1 MYMEFNKL
9 DSFVIEKMSQTK
21 IPGLSLA
28 IVKDGKVVYSRSYGF
43 KDVERGLAP
52 TTKTIYGIGSVT
64 KSFTALAIL
73 KLVENGKLSLD
84 DEVSK
89 YVPIKLEALGKP
101 IKVHHLLTHS
111 SGIPALAYAE
121 AFIRG
126 SLGLDTRWLPVSTP
140 EDVIA
145 FMSDYG
151 SWVHSEPGTRYFYL
165 NEGYVLL
172 GYIVSRISG
181 TSYEDFVR
189 TNILKPLGMERTYFE
204 ESEVSRDSDVAVP
217 YIIDRD
223 GRYIR
228 SRFPYGIKADG
239 GLLSNCED
247 MAKYILMLI
256 NRGSYNEVEV
266 VSRYSIELME
276 RKYIRIPSGLFKDD
290 SYGYGLTITDEFLG
304 RKLVRHSGSV
314 LVYTAFMG
322 YIPSDKVGVVVLANA
337 SGYPLSFIGM
347 YALALTLGYDPE
359 NSLYFIKQ
367 DKIIDKLTGVYET
380 YKGTYRVY
388 VKRMGDFLAIEY
400 KDRYREIVTPLVP
413 LELSDEY
420 AKYYTVSYGSRIDAE
435 FFIEKDRVT
444 MIYERYKFVKK
455 SA

>member
-1 MYMEFNKL
+1 FNKL

-126 SLGLDTRWLPVSTP
+126 SLGLDARWLPVSTP

-172 GYIVSRISG
+172 GYIISKISG

-189 TNILKPLGMERTYFE
+189 ASILKPLGMERTYIE
-204 ESEVSRDSDVAVP
+204 EHEVSRDPDVAVP
-217 YIIDRD
+217 YIIDRE
-223 GRYIR
+223 GKHVK
-228 SRFPYGIKADG
+228 SRFPFGIKADG

-247 MAKYILMLI
+247 MARYLMMLI
-256 NRGSYNEVEV
+256 ERGYYSGSEV
-266 VSRYSIELME
+266 VSRSSIELME
-276 RKYIRIPSGLFKDD
+276 RKYIKIPSGLFKDD
-290 SYGYGLTITDEFLG
+290 SYGYGLTITDEFFG
-304 RKLVRHSGSV
+304 RRLVRHSGSV

-322 YIPSDKVGVVVLANA
+322 YVPSDRLGVVVLANA
-337 SGYPLSFIGM
+337 SGYPLSFIGI
-347 YALALTLGYDPE
+347 YALALAVGYDPE
-359 NSLYFIKQ
+359 SSLYFIKQ
-367 DKIIDKLTGVYET
+367 DKIIDKLTGTYET
-380 YKGTYRVY
+380 YRGTYRVY
-388 VKRMGDFLAIEY
+388 VRRMGDFLAIEY
-400 KDRYREIVTPLVP
+400 KDKYREAVTPLVP
-413 LELSDEY
+413 LEVSDEY
-420 AKYYTVSYGSRIDAE
+420 VKYYTVSFGSRVDVE

-444 MIYERYKFVKK
+444 MVYERYKLVKK